1 MEVTQICAVCL
12 KEMASDA
19 KIQLKCSHIFCNA
32 CLKNYINVLKSYRQ
46 LTP

>member
-1 MEVTQICAVCL
+1 MEAPHNCAVCL
-12 KEMASDA
+12 KEIATND
-19 KIQLKCSHIFCNA
+19 KIQLKCGHVFCNA